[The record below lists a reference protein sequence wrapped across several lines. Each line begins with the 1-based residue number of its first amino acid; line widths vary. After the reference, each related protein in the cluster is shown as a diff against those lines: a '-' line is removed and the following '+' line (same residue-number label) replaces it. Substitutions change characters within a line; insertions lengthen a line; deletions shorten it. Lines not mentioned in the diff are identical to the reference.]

1 MINRKYFSLVAFSV
15 LALLLSGCSSKKYF
29 EPENTFSA
37 SSVAQS
43 YGGNIIDLSRDGATL
58 DNGYYISKTGM
69 NAIELGEEYRF
80 LNESN
85 AYVLAA
91 NPEGILKIIDK
102 KTKEPVRAVSLHVPV
117 VSATIKNGVIAY
129 ILNNNTFGIY
139 KMSSNQKIVESRSER
154 TFAIDTR
161 AASPMFIENLVVM
174 PMLDGK
180 LIIVN
185 IADTENAKVV
195 YISSEPAFNNVIYLS
210 RMGNTMVAATP
221 TRVITLGA
229 AGKQEYKSNISE
241 VAVNNGS
248 IYLFTKE
255 GTIVKLNSN
264 LEVQKTVK
272 FKFAHYAVAT
282 AFDGKVYALD
292 QQGSLI
298 VLNSDLSK
306 FKIYDL
312 GAVDEPA
319 FITGTKLYKDG
330 KVIELSKLGYE

>member
-1 MINRKYFSLVAFSV
+1 MKQLSFIAFTTFV
-15 LALLLSGCSSKKYF
+15 LLFSGCSSKKYF
-29 EPENTFSA
+29 EPETTFSA
-37 SSVAQS
+37 SSAS
-43 YGGNIIDLSRDGATL
+43 KSFGGSLVDLSRDGGTL
-58 DNGYYISKTGM
+58 DNGHYLGKSGI
-69 NAIELGEEYRF
+69 NAINLGEGYRF
-80 LNESN
+80 LNEN
-85 AYVLAA
+85 NRYVLAA
-91 NPEGILKIIDK
+91 NAEGILKIISK
-102 KTKEPVRAVSLHVPV
+102 KTGETERAVSLHIPV
-117 VSATIKNGVIAY
+117 VAASIRNGIIAY

-139 KMSSNQKIVESRSER
+139 EMGANRKIVESRSER

-185 IADTENAKVV
+185 INDTENAKVV

-221 TRVITLGA
+221 KRLITLGN
-229 AGKQEYKSNISE
+229 AGKLEYKANISE
-241 VAVNNGS
+241 VAIDGNK

-255 GTIVKLNSN
+255 GKILALNSQ
-264 LEVQKTVK
+264 LEVVATSK
-272 FKFAHYAVAT
+272 FKFAHYAVGT
-282 AFDGKVYALD
+282 AFNGRVYALD

-298 VLNSDLSK
+298 VLNSTLTKSK
-306 FKIYDL
+306 VYDV

>member
-1 MINRKYFSLVAFSV
+1 MREMRSIGILVFAGAV
-15 LALLLSGCSSKKYF
+15 LLFSGCSSKKYF
-29 EPENTFSA
+29 EPQTTFSA
-37 SSVAQS
+37 SSAVTS
-43 YGGNIIDLSRDGATL
+43 YGSQIVDLSRDGATL
-58 DNGYYISKTGM
+58 QNGSYIGKAGI
-69 NAIELGEEYRF
+69 NNIHLGEGYRF
-80 LNESN
+80 LNENSR
-85 AYVLAA
+85 YVLAT

-102 KTKEPVRAVSLHVPV
+102 QTKEAVRAVALHMPV

-129 ILNNNTFGIY
+129 ILNNNTFGVY
-139 KMSSNQKIVESRSER
+139 LMKQNQKIIENRSER

-185 IADTENAKVV
+185 IADPESAKVV

-221 TRVITLGA
+221 KKLITLGVE
-229 AGKQEYKSNISE
+229 GKVEYKANISE
-241 VAVNNGS
+241 VAIDKGR

-255 GTIVKLNSN
+255 GEIIALNER
-264 LEVQKTVK
+264 LEELAKNK
-272 FKFAHYAVAT
+272 FKFAHYSVAT

-298 VLNSDLSK
+298 VLNRDLNRY
-306 FKIYDL
+306 KIYDI
-312 GAVDEPA
+312 GEVEEPA
-319 FITGTKLYKDG
+319 LIVGDKLYKDG
-330 KVIELSKLGYE
+330 KVIHLSKLGYE